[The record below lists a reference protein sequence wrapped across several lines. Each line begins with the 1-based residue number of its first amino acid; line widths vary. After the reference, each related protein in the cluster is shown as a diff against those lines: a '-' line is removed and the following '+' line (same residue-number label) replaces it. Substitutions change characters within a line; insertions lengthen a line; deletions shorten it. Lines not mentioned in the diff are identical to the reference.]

1 MRKDTTGE
9 ADVIRLR
16 QDISSLLR
24 RRVLEAVESV
34 LEEELSEALGTGR
47 YERSEERRGYRNG
60 HETRRITT
68 ELGPQTLEVPRG
80 RIVEDDGRA
89 AGVPEPSGTAL
100 RASNPQGRRSDP
112 GRVPGRGQHAA
123 YSQGA

>member
-47 YERSEERRGYRNG
+47 YERSEERRGYRNVSDQRTHVSASRPG
-60 HETRRITT
+60 VILPASRTK
-68 ELGPQTLEVPRG
+68 
-80 RIVEDDGRA
+80 EDQDGEEWIWEGGTDAEDARA
-89 AGVPEPSGTAL
+89 
-100 RASNPQGRRSDP
+100 
-112 GRVPGRGQHAA
+112 PGRGE
-123 YSQGA
+123 GL